1 VTPSVAKMH
10 VSCLCLPHKDLHYLV
25 DSSPV
30 VITYVRCVGLSVAL
44 VPTGDFGCVVSGQLS
59 IDRTDVMG
67 GTKEVMMK
75 IVVGE

>member
-1 VTPSVAKMH
+1 M
-10 VSCLCLPHKDLHYLV
+10 

-30 VITYVRCVGLSVAL
+30 VNTCVRCVGLSVAL